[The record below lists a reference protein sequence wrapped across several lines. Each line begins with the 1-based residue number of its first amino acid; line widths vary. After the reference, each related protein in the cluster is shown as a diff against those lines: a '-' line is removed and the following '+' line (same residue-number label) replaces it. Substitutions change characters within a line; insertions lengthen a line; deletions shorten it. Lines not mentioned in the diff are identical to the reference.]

1 MIIEVINLLGDK
13 IKKLRESERLTQKQ
27 LADIIGVGQST
38 IGMIESGKNKGSN
51 ETLFKLS
58 KHFNVSL
65 DYLLNAEEKPKHQ
78 LPSSGNTI
86 YLNEENHEKY
96 STKEP
101 IDKISKIASENK
113 IQTLA
118 AHFKGE
124 EFTDEDVEDIEN
136 FIKFILS
143 KKKK

>member
-1 MIIEVINLLGDK
+1 MIEVINLLGDK
-13 IKKLRESERLTQKQ
+13 IKKLREGERLTQKQ

-58 KHFNVSL
+58 KYFNVSL
-65 DYLLNAEEKPKHQ
+65 DYLLNVEEKPKRQ
-78 LPSSGNTI
+78 LPSSDNTI
-86 YLNEENHEKY
+86 YLNEENYEKY

-101 IDKISKIASENK
+101 IDKISKVVAENK

-124 EFTDEDVEDIEN
+124 DFTDEDVEDIEN

>member
-1 MIIEVINLLGDK
+1 MIEVINLLGGK
-13 IKKLRESERLTQKQ
+13 IKKLRESKRLTQKQ
-27 LADIIGVGQST
+27 LADVIGVGQST

-58 KHFNVSL
+58 KYFNVSI
-65 DYLLNAEEKPKHQ
+65 DYLLNSEEKSENQAYPLSNRNYSVKEEYEK
-78 LPSSGNTI
+78 SSM
-86 YLNEENHEKY
+86 EK
-96 STKEP
+96 P
-101 IDKISKIASENK
+101 IDRISKVAAENK